1 MLTHTQ
7 EPSFEADTTAPV
19 EGYTLLYMPASGG
32 STTTVSIA
40 AFGTDAITATVKEL
54 EKGTEYIFS
63 IIARNS
69 AGDGATLTL
78 VLVQTDIDRELV
90 VGRRAGERGWGRGS
104 GGEGGGESGWGRGG
118 WGEWLGERGVGRVAG
133 GERGRKEGGGC
144 MYMYYNFMYYQKH
157 ISFPKGGGPGVTYEY

>member
-7 EPSFEADTTAPV
+7 GPSFVAETTAPV
-19 EGYTLLYMPASGG
+19 GGYTLLYMPASGG

-78 VLVQTDIDRELV
+78 VPVQTDIDRELV
-90 VGRRAGERGWGRGS
+90 VGRRAGER
-104 GGEGGGESGWGRGG
+104 GWGRGG

-144 MYMYYNFMYYQKH
+144 MYMYYNYQKH